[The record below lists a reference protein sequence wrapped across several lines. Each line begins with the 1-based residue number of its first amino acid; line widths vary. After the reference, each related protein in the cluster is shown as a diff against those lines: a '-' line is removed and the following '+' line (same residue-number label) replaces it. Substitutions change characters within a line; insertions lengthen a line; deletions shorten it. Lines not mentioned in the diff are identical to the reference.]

1 MYTRNKIVVDC
12 GIKFFDKLCLTHRLS
27 FFFKFFSNI
36 IFSLFTFHE
45 IAFPF
50 DFKNLTSTTKLHS
63 FNVLFA
69 SELHLINIYRPSTY
83 HVLTMSSAE
92 YAGY

>member
-1 MYTRNKIVVDC
+1 MYIRNKIVVDC
-12 GIKFFDKLCLTHRLS
+12 GIKFFDKLCLTLTHRLS
-27 FFFKFFSNI
+27 V

-69 SELHLINIYRPSTY
+69 SELHLINIHRPSTY